1 MSLLSAFVRTAAHAP
16 AVMAAGLVLAFSG
29 PATAQG
35 DLLIAPT
42 RIVINGGGSTEVILN
57 NIGATPATYR
67 ISLELRRM
75 GEDGGL
81 EDIAADQAN
90 EREAAALAMIRYAP
104 RRVTL
109 PPNQPQSIRIS
120 ARPPAELPDGEYRV
134 HMSFRAIPEAQ
145 TVETQPDSAQATGLT
160 IRLTPIY
167 GLTIPLIV
175 RKGQLTVGA
184 TISNPGVERT
194 AEGAFL
200 TLDMARTGNRSIY
213 GEIRI
218 MAPGVREPVF
228 LTRGIAIYPERD
240 TRSLR
245 LPLSPEQAGLLR
257 GRMTVEYRET
267 PENGGQLISSAEA
280 NFN

>member
-1 MSLLSAFVRTAAHAP
+1 MSLLSAFVRTAARAP
-16 AVMAAGLVLAFSG
+16 ALIAAGLVLALSG

-42 RIVINGGGSTEVILN
+42 RVVINGGGSSEVILN

-75 GEDGGL
+75 GEDGSL
-81 EDIAADQAN
+81 EDIAEDQAS
-90 EREAAALAMIRYAP
+90 ERERAALAMIRYAP

-145 TVETQPDSAQATGLT
+145 TVETQPDSAQASGLT

-184 TISNPGVERT
+184 TISNPAVERT

-213 GEIRI
+213 GELRI

-240 TRSLR
+240 TRSVR
-245 LPLSPEQAGLLR
+245 LPLSEEQAARLR
-257 GRMTVEYRET
+257 GRLIVEYRET
-267 PENGGQLISSAEA
+267 PENGGQLISATEA